1 MSIWDKLSG
10 EFIDIIEW
18 TDDSSNTLVYRFERH
33 GNEIKNG
40 AQLTVREGQAAVFV
54 DEGQLAD
61 VFMPGRYEL
70 KTSNLP
76 ILSTLRG
83 WKHGFESP
91 FKAEVYFVNT
101 RRFTDQKWGTKNPVM
116 LRDPEFG
123 AVRLRAFGTYSFRVE
138 DPAQFLR
145 EIVGTDGHF
154 ATSEISHQLR
164 NMIVARFTDALAES
178 QLAALDLAA
187 NYDELGDFVRK
198 KIGSEFAEYGIGLT
212 KLLVENISLPS
223 EVEKALDKRTSMGV
237 IGDLGAY
244 TQYQA
249 AQSMEKAAENPDGG
263 ASSGMGMGMGFAM
276 ANQIGQAMQQQQQ
289 QGQQQSGGP
298 PPPPSTGPAVYIAVD
313 GETTGP
319 FNAKQLTQKRRGGAL
334 DRSTMVWMEGM
345 DEWAPAG
352 EVDALQALF
361 KSTPPPPPP
370 A

>member
-1 MSIWDKLSG
+1 
-10 EFIDIIEW
+10 
-18 TDDSSNTLVYRFERH
+18 
-33 GNEIKNG
+33 
-40 AQLTVREGQAAVFV
+40 
-54 DEGQLAD
+54 
-61 VFMPGRYEL
+61 
-70 KTSNLP
+70 
-76 ILSTLRG
+76 
-83 WKHGFESP
+83 
-91 FKAEVYFVNT
+91 
-101 RRFTDQKWGTKNPVM
+101 
-116 LRDPEFG
+116 
-123 AVRLRAFGTYSFRVE
+123 
-138 DPAQFLR
+138 
-145 EIVGTDGHF
+145 
-154 ATSEISHQLR
+154 
-164 NMIVARFTDALAES
+164 MIVARFTDALAES

-198 KIGSEFAEYGIGLT
+198 KIATEFGEYGIGLT

-289 QGQQQSGGP
+289 QGQKQSGGP
-298 PPPPSTGPAVYIAVD
+298 PPPPSSGPAAYIAVD

-319 FNAKQLTQKRRGGAL
+319 FNAKQLTQKMQDGAL

-370 A
+370 SS

>member
-1 MSIWDKLSG
+1 MSLWDKISG
-10 EFIDIIEW
+10 EFVDIIEW
-18 TDDSSNTLVYRFERH
+18 TDASSTTLVHRFQRH
-33 GNEIKNG
+33 GNEIKHG

-61 VFMPGRYEL
+61 VFEPGRYEL
-70 KTSNLP
+70 TTANLP

-91 FKAEVYFVNT
+91 FKAEVYFVST

-123 AVRLRAFGTYSFRVE
+123 AVRLRAFGTYAFRVN
-138 DPAQFLR
+138 DAAQFLR

-154 ATSEISHQLR
+154 STSEIAHQLR
-164 NMIVARFTDALAES
+164 NMIVSRFTDALAES

-187 NYDELGDFVRK
+187 NYDELGGFVRE
-198 KIGSEFAEYGIGLT
+198 KIAPEFDEYGIGLT
-212 KLLVENISLPS
+212 KLLVENISLPPA
-223 EVEKALDKRTSMGV
+223 VEEALDKRTSMGV

-249 AQSMEKAAENPDGG
+249 AQSMEKAADNPAGG
-263 ASSGMGMGMGFAM
+263 AAEGMGMGMGFAM
-276 ANQIGQAMQQQQQ
+276 ANQMGQAMQQQQQ
-289 QGQQQSGGP
+289 QTQQSGGP
-298 PPPPSTGPAVYIAVD
+298 PPPPAPGLSVYIAVE

-319 FNAKQLTQKRRGGAL
+319 FNEARLKQKLQDGTL
-334 DRSTMVWMEGM
+334 DRTTMVWMEGM

-352 EVDALQALF
+352 AVDALQSLF